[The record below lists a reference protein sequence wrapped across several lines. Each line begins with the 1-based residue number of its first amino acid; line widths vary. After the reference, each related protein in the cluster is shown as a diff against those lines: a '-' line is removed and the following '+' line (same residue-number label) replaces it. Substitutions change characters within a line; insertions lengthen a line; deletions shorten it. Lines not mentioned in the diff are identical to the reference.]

1 MIHIPFVAA
10 YLHFFRHFLGF
21 FAHLSL
27 GAITY
32 RDGSAVGTPSPEES
46 HVKWAVKYQ
55 PNKPD
60 IDFSTF
66 YMVEVVP

>member
-1 MIHIPFVAA
+1 LARLPIAS
-10 YLHFFRHFLGF
+10 G
-21 FAHLSL
+21 
-27 GAITY
+27 
-32 RDGSAVGTPSPEES
+32 DGSAVGTPSPEES